1 MINKFFKIINN
12 RFSRLFKFIFFLRYL
27 FVIFFVAMALFLIIP
42 QFFEYKNREGFISF
56 FLSKNYG
63 LELKEIKDIKY
74 NSFPTPHLEISNIS
88 ANFFSSDVN
97 LVSQR
102 LTIYPKLLSIYNYDN
117 FDVRKIILENNQ
129 IELSFNNLP
138 SLIKIFKINKK
149 LSFNN
154 SNLNIKEDDKSI
166 IYFKKINFSNYGYN
180 KNIINGELFGR
191 DFKISFRDNFSKI
204 NFDLLKTGISAT
216 LNVFEKS
223 NSSISK
229 GSIKAKILNSHFKS
243 NFLFNEGSIQIKN
256 LFFRDKLLSF
266 DSEGLMKIKPF
277 FKIDLNTNIKNI
289 DVSSIKNLDLYQLI
303 QFKEF
308 LKRINSENKIFYKS
322 KRFSKGIIDELEIK
336 KSLAYGRLNITKN
349 LLVFNSNIV
358 CKSNSNLLEQNPII
372 YFNCSLKSKNKKD
385 FYKKIKVKIKTEN
398 EPLFLDVKGSLNI
411 FNNKINFNKIE
422 MNGKYKA
429 LEEDLKYFKNV
440 FEKELFDKN
449 FINIFNIL
457 KIRKFISEIS

>member
-1 MINKFFKIINN
+1 M
-12 RFSRLFKFIFFLRYL
+12 
-27 FVIFFVAMALFLIIP
+27 
-42 QFFEYKNREGFISF
+42 
-56 FLSKNYG
+56 
-63 LELKEIKDIKY
+63 
-74 NSFPTPHLEISNIS
+74 
-88 ANFFSSDVN
+88 
-97 LVSQR
+97 
-102 LTIYPKLLSIYNYDN
+102 
-117 FDVRKIILENNQ
+117 
-129 IELSFNNLP
+129 
-138 SLIKIFKINKK
+138 
-149 LSFNN
+149 
-154 SNLNIKEDDKSI
+154 
-166 IYFKKINFSNYGYN
+166 
-180 KNIINGELFGR
+180 
-191 DFKISFRDNFSKI
+191 
-204 NFDLLKTGISAT
+204 
-216 LNVFEKS
+216 
-223 NSSISK
+223 
-229 GSIKAKILNSHFKS
+229 
-243 NFLFNEGSIQIKN
+243 
-256 LFFRDKLLSF
+256 
-266 DSEGLMKIKPF
+266 
-277 FKIDLNTNIKNI
+277 
-289 DVSSIKNLDLYQLI
+289 I

-372 YFNCSLKSKNKKD
+372 YFNCSLKSNNKKD

-457 KIRKFISEIS
+457 KIKKFISEIS